1 VALYDIAPA
10 RLVSA
15 SAFYLV
21 KFIVAQVGARRGY
34 AVPAILEKAGMLER
48 FYTDITGDVGLGA
61 IFSAAA
67 VLPLVGKS
75 AHRLAARRL
84 PSNIRAKTTTFPGIS
99 LVHALREAMMARD
112 PAAACREGVRFST
125 ALGMAMMR
133 CGFGSATHMYSML
146 GECGPL
152 FAEGKR
158 RGLTTVS
165 EIYIPLSTERILREE
180 RKKFPGWELNV
191 PDYAAICRGFNAE
204 PLSSL
209 DADFAICPSEWV
221 RDDLVHNF
229 GLPGER
235 AAVVP
240 YGVNH
245 ELFSVRNEPV
255 RGRILFTGTAELR
268 KGIHYVA
275 MAAEKLVMRGE
286 RCEFRVAGN
295 VERSIANQEQCR
307 HLKFL
312 GRVPRAKMA
321 GEFAAADLLVL
332 PSLAEGSAETTYEA
346 LACGVPVVTTLE
358 AGSVVRDGIDGR
370 IVSSRDPEA
379 LANAIAEIV
388 EDRQK
393 RERMSRAARDRAH
406 DYTWERYGE
415 RLLAALRQKLEHR
428 P

>member
-1 VALYDIAPA
+1 
-10 RLVSA
+10 
-15 SAFYLV
+15 V

-48 FYTDITGDVGLGA
+48 FYTDITGDIGLGA
-61 IFSAAA
+61 VVSAAA
-67 VLPLVGKS
+67 ILPLVGKS
-75 AHRLAARRL
+75 ARRL
-84 PSNIRAKTTTFPGIS
+84 GARHLPFNIRAKTTTFPGIS
-99 LVHALREAMMARD
+99 LVHALRGAMMAGD
-112 PAAACREGVRFST
+112 PAAACREDVRFSN
-125 ALGMAMMR
+125 ALGMAMMQ

-165 EIYIPLSTERILREE
+165 EIYVPLSTERILTEE
-180 RKKFPGWELNV
+180 RKKFPGWEFKV
-191 PDYAAICRGFNAE
+191 PDYAAVCRGFE
-204 PLSSL
+204 VEHRLSM
-209 DADFAICPSEWV
+209 DADLAICPSKWV
-221 RDDLVHNF
+221 RDDLVQNF

-240 YGVNH
+240 YGVNS

-255 RGRILFTGTAELR
+255 RGRILFAGTAELR
-268 KGIHYVA
+268 KGIHYLA
-275 MAAEKLVMRGE
+275 MAAEKLVGR
-286 RCEFRVAGN
+286 RKRYEFRVAGD
-295 VERSIANQEQCR
+295 VERSLANREQCR
-307 HLKFL
+307 HLTFL
-312 GRVPRAKMA
+312 GRVPRAEIA
-321 GEFAAADLLVL
+321 GEFTAADLLVL
-332 PSLAEGSAETTYEA
+332 PSLAEGSAEATYEA
-346 LACGVPVVTTLE
+346 LACGVPVVATPE
-358 AGSVVRDGIDGR
+358 AGSVVRDDIDGR
-370 IVSSRDPEA
+370 IVPSRDPEA

-415 RLLAALRQKLEHR
+415 RLLAVLSQKFEDR